1 MVWVVPGRVTH
12 HNSTSQ
18 PSPRGFL
25 TGVGTAS
32 PCSHQKTLQERFTRR
47 HFDTRA
53 FLTALGL
60 AQDLFQCLLHWGSQQ
75 TTPLSCPLFFSCIS
89 PGLFGIKKK
98 ECYPKTRNP
107 CTRKPKCFYSL
118 CSGLVVPPALF
129 LHVLLANLFSQTIT
143 QQLFIFPT
151 QGWKTFRD
159 TLIRKK
165 IKFPGTRQKGVF

>member
-1 MVWVVPGRVTH
+1 MPGRVTH

-32 PCSHQKTLQERFTRR
+32 PCSHQKSLQERFTRR

-60 AQDLFQCLLHWGSQQ
+60 AQDLFQCLLHWGSQR

-89 PGLFGIKKK
+89 PGLFGIKKRSATQK
-98 ECYPKTRNP
+98 PAIPAPENP
-107 CTRKPKCFYSL
+107 N
-118 CSGLVVPPALF
+118 V
-129 LHVLLANLFSQTIT
+129 
-143 QQLFIFPT
+143 FIPSA
-151 QGWKTFRD
+151 QGWWCPQPSSSTCSLQIFSAKQLLSNYLSSPLKDGKLSEILLSGKR
-159 TLIRKK
+159 
-165 IKFPGTRQKGVF
+165 

>member
-1 MVWVVPGRVTH
+1 MVWVLPGRVTH
-12 HNSTSQ
+12 HNATSR

-25 TGVGTAS
+25 TDVGTAS
-32 PCSHQKTLQERFTRR
+32 PCSHQKPLQERFARR
-47 HFDTRA
+47 HFDARA
-53 FLTALGL
+53 FLVALGL
-60 AQDLFQCLLHWGSQQ
+60 AQDLLQFLLRWGSQR

-89 PGLFGIKKK
+89 PRLFGIKKK
-98 ECYPKTRNP
+98 ECYPKTCNP

-118 CSGLVVPPALF
+118 CPGLVVPPALF

-165 IKFPGTRQKGVF
+165 R